1 MNIIIITIIICVAV
15 HTALCGL
22 LLLRE
27 QCSTIILALLMRC
40 RLEIII
46 ALNINP
52 PHSSLP
58 DISTIVLYKGA

>member
-46 ALNINP
+46 ALDINIY
-52 PHSSLP
+52 S
-58 DISTIVLYKGA
+58 